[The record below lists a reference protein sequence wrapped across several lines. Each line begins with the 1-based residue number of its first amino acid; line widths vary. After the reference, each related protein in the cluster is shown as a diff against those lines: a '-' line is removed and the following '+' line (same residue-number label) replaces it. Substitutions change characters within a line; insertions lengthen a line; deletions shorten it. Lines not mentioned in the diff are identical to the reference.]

1 MEIEKIKSIIE
12 AILFSAGRIVKIN
25 ELILV
30 LEKNEEEINTIIKNM
45 QQEYKAENRGIEI
58 IKVEDG
64 YQLATKKELYE
75 YIYPILDK
83 RSKPNLSTAALET
96 LSIIA
101 YNPRVTRAEIEAIRG
116 VSADACV
123 YKLLEYGLVEEAG
136 KTDLPGKPMSYK
148 TTDEFLKMFGY
159 TSLKDLPELP
169 RYKLDSNQ
177 QIVIDE
183 LVENNDVDDK
193 QNAENIKMSSN
204 RNEEEIKAKSIKNE
218 EYKNTNNEKD
228 EIKEDIIAK
237 NEQDKNNINIQNEDI
252 IKENSVKKE
261 SEAHQKPEAPMPERE
276 GEDDLFNNI

>member
-1 MEIEKIKSIIE
+1 MEIEKSKAIIE
-12 AILFSAGRIVKIN
+12 AILFAAGRIVKSN

-30 LEKNEEEINTIIKNM
+30 LEKNEEEISTIIKSM
-45 QQEYKAENRGIEI
+45 QDDYKANNRGIEI

-83 RSKPNLSTAALET
+83 RTKPNLSTAALET

-101 YNPRVTRAEIEAIRG
+101 YNPRITRAEIEAIRG

-123 YKLLEYGLVEEAG
+123 YKLLEFGLIEEAG

-159 TSLKDLPELP
+159 SSLKDLPELP

-177 QIVIDE
+177 QIVIDD
-183 LVENNDVDDK
+183 LVENINDESKNPD
-193 QNAENIKMSSN
+193 NENIHTETGDMETIDTVN
-204 RNEEEIKAKSIKNE
+204 TEEIN
-218 EYKNTNNEKD
+218 
-228 EIKEDIIAK
+228 
-237 NEQDKNNINIQNEDI
+237 
-252 IKENSVKKE
+252 
-261 SEAHQKPEAPMPERE
+261 KPHSKQEAPMPERE
-276 GEDDLFNNI
+276 GASDFQE